1 MTEWRTQLQPIVAD
15 SEEVLEVVVDVG
27 VTVEV
32 IVEAE
37 AAVEVFFI
45 FCSPLF
51 SFFSYLPFLGSL
63 A

>member
-37 AAVEVFFI
+37 AAVEVFSI
-45 FCSPLF
+45 FYSPLF
-51 SFFSYLPFLGSL
+51 SLFSYLTFLGSL